1 MNIDK
6 SIDKL
11 IDSLQ
16 KLKNLDLST
25 SKETDLEKIIS
36 IQEQIKLTQKL
47 TSAFQQELSP
57 LQKDINRKRVEML
70 KKKGKDP
77 ANKTKAELI
86 QELEQLKLKLG
97 SIPKEE

>member
-6 SIDKL
+6 SINKL

-77 ANKTKAELI
+77 ANKSKAELI

>member
-6 SIDKL
+6 SINKL